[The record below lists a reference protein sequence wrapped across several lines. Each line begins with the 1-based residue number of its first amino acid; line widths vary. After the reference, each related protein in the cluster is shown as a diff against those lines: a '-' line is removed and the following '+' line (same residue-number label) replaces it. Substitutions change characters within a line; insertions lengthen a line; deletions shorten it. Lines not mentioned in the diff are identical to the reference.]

1 MIECKLVEDQLLRLM
16 VDKDPKLP
24 NDDAKLSCD
33 ELRRKPSKG
42 EDVKLS
48 WDELRR
54 MPLDRVGFE
63 L

>member
-1 MIECKLVEDQLLRLM
+1 MLRLM